1 MPRSNKR
8 LAWNLPPQQRKP
20 YHNKQESTMDAL
32 WNFSLAPIASSLAV
46 VAVVL
51 GFGLVLVV
59 LGDD

>member
-1 MPRSNKR
+1 
-8 LAWNLPPQQRKP
+8 
-20 YHNKQESTMDAL
+20 MDAL